1 MYCGDCGKH
10 NLKNSKFCKYCG
22 ASFNDFSK
30 DSESDKADLD
40 DNKTSSIS
48 TKKSFNIKNIIT
60 IFIVIAIIGSVIYGN
75 LDKQAV
81 DTNNGGV
88 TSLDSGDSKTGIE
101 QFKQAASEAKA
112 NDTKISTLKNLG
124 YAYTTDGQND
134 LALNSF
140 KEALA
145 LTTADTFDYYLISA
159 EVAVL
164 EGKPSDAQFNYDKAY
179 QLNPEDFQ
187 VNNGLNLF
195 YLDFDNI
202 APEYKDYKK
211 ALPYA
216 QKAYEVSKLEIA
228 KRNLAIAYYYNENYD
243 QVISLL
249 SSSDLSK
256 FPYGLYILGLSYMVK
271 KDDVNAKINLRK
283 ASEGGIELP
292 QEINNYLNS
301 N

>member
-10 NLKNSKFCKYCG
+10 NLKDSKFCKHCG

-30 DSESDKADLD
+30 DSESDNTNLD
-40 DNKTSSIS
+40 DQKTTSIS
-48 TKKSFNIKNIIT
+48 TKKPFNVKIIIT
-60 IFIVIAIIGSVIYGN
+60 ILIVLGIIGSVIYGN
-75 LDKQAV
+75 LDKQAI

-88 TSLDSGDSKTGIE
+88 TSLDSGNSKTGIE
-101 QFKQAASEAKA
+101 QFKQAASEAKT

-124 YAYTTDGQND
+124 YAYATDNQNN
-134 LALNSF
+134 LALNAF
-140 KEALA
+140 KEALV
-145 LTTADTFDYYLISA
+145 LTTTDTFDYYLISA
-159 EVAVL
+159 EVAIL
-164 EGKPSDAQFNYDKAY
+164 EGKPNDAQFNYDKAY
-179 QLNPEDFQ
+179 QLDPEDFQ

-195 YLDFDNI
+195 YLDLGDI

-228 KRNLAIAYYYNENYD
+228 KHNLAIAYYFNENYD

-249 SSSDLSK
+249 SPSDLSK
-256 FPYGLYILGLSYMVK
+256 FPYGSYILGLSYMVK
-271 KDDVNAKINLRK
+271 KDDINAKINLRK
-283 ASEGGIELP
+283 ASDGGIELP
-292 QEINNYLNS
+292 QEVKNYLNS